1 MTSRSFCQT
10 LSYEDTP
17 GSVIRLL
24 NELQGSSLEKSWKE
38 VRLAAMYKPASRTT
52 ESCDD
57 VTLLT
62 YSFLFFLLW
71 SFISAVIWL
80 NTFS

>member
-10 LSYEDTP
+10 LSYEDPP

-38 VRLAAMYKPASRTT
+38 VRLAAMYKPASTKIALQFPRRVKTRA
-52 ESCDD
+52 E
-57 VTLLT
+57 
-62 YSFLFFLLW
+62 
-71 SFISAVIWL
+71 I
-80 NTFS
+80 N